1 MLTSHIRSTVLCIT
15 LAVAI
20 AVAPCF
26 FDPGHP
32 LSHVSAWAKEKGGG
46 GNSGKGG
53 GGSKRGG
60 GDHSGS
66 GKGVGKSSANQS
78 HEKSLAKYSKS
89 DIAFKEMKT
98 QPLASEKTKP
108 ADASLMAVVLARK
121 RLEEAT
127 ARFNRALAE
136 PAADLNSL
144 ISEIEKAEKD
154 LIAAGARHQ
163 VDLAR
168 GVNVD
173 ETITNSTTSASQE
186 KSQ

>member
-1 MLTSHIRSTVLCIT
+1 MLTAHIRSTVLCIA
-15 LAVAI
+15 LAVVI

-32 LSHVSAWAKEKGGG
+32 LSHVSAWAKEKGGR
-46 GNSGKGG
+46 GNSGSGG
-53 GGSKRGG
+53 GGNGNSGG
-60 GDHSGS
+60 G
-66 GKGVGKSSANQS
+66 
-78 HEKSLAKYSKS
+78 
-89 DIAFKEMKT
+89 KEMKT

-108 ADASLMAVVLARK
+108 TDASLVAVVLARK

-127 ARFNRALAE
+127 ARFHRALAE
-136 PAADLNSL
+136 PTADLNSL

-154 LIAAGARHQ
+154 LIAAGAKHQ

-168 GVNVD
+168 GANVD

-186 KSQ
+186 NSQ